1 MRRADQQ
8 DVSEQRRGKRIYCL
22 AGEWFYRTREGKRGP
37 FSSEMALRADMLA
50 FIGTMEFL
58 DEKGGE
64 LPHEIDPDDVTY
76 IDLEAPRY

>member
-8 DVSEQRRGKRIYCL
+8 DVSDQRRGKRIYCL

-37 FSSEMALRADMLA
+37 FSSEMELRADMLA

-58 DEKGGE
+58 DEKGGD

-76 IDLEAPRY
+76 IDLEPPRY

>member
-8 DVSEQRRGKRIYCL
+8 DMTDRRRGKRIYCL

-37 FSSEMALRADMLA
+37 FSSEMEMRADMLA

-58 DEKGGE
+58 DEKGSE
-64 LPHEIDPDDVTY
+64 LPHEVDPDDVTY
-76 IDLEAPRY
+76 IDMELPRY

>member
-8 DVSEQRRGKRIYCL
+8 DVTHQRRGKRIYCL

-37 FSSEMALRADMLA
+37 FSSEMELREDMLS

-58 DEKGGE
+58 DEKGDE
-64 LPHEIDPDDVTY
+64 LPQGVDQDDVTY
-76 IDLEAPRY
+76 IEMEEPRF